1 MSEAWNLSISPEKVC
16 YLIIKAREFDA
27 KDAVT
32 DPDPASNASDDMM
45 VSVLEDQPDDPVE
58 SELESL
64 ISDLNEDEQ
73 IDLVTLSWLGRGD
86 GKIEDW
92 ESIRAD
98 AAEAHND
105 RTTSYLLGTPLL
117 ADYLEEAMAQFGES
131 CQEYEMG
138 RL

>member
-32 DPDPASNASDDMM
+32 EPDPASNASDDMM

-58 SELESL
+58 VELESL

-73 IDLVTLSWLGRGD
+73 IDLVALSWLGRGD
-86 GKIEDW
+86 GNVDDW
-92 ESIRAD
+92 ESIRAE
-98 AAEAHND
+98 AAAAHND

-117 ADYLEEAMAQFGES
+117 ADYLEEAMAHFGES
-131 CQEYEMG
+131 CQEYEMV

>member
-1 MSEAWNLSISPEKVC
+1 MSETWNLSISPEKVC
-16 YLIIKAREFDA
+16 YLVIKAREYDA

-32 DPDPASNASDDMM
+32 EPDPASNASDDMM

-73 IDLVTLSWLGRGD
+73 IDLVALSWLGRGD
-86 GKIEDW
+86 GSVEDW
-92 ESIRAD
+92 EAIRAE
-98 AAEAHND
+98 AAAAHND

-117 ADYLEEAMAQFGES
+117 ADYLEEAIAQFGES
-131 CQEYEMG
+131 CEEYEIG

>member
-45 VSVLEDQPDDPVE
+45 VSGLEDQPDDPVE

>member
-32 DPDPASNASDDMM
+32 EPDPASNASDDMM

-73 IDLVTLSWLGRGD
+73 IDLVALSWLGRGD
-86 GKIEDW
+86 GSVEDW
-92 ESIRAD
+92 ENIRAQ

>member
-1 MSEAWNLSISPEKVC
+1 MSEAWNLTISPEKVC

-27 KDAVT
+27 KDEAAE
-32 DPDPASNASDDMM
+32 PDPASNASDDMM
-45 VSVLEDQPDDPVE
+45 GTVLEDQPDDPVE

-64 ISDLNEDEQ
+64 ISDLNVDEQ
-73 IDLVTLSWLGRGD
+73 IDLVALSWLGRGD
-86 GKIEDW
+86 GSVEDW
-92 ESIRAD
+92 ESIRAE

-117 ADYLEEAMAQFGES
+117 ADYLEEAVAQFGES

>member
-32 DPDPASNASDDMM
+32 EVDPASNASDDMM

-73 IDLVTLSWLGRGD
+73 IDLVALSWLGRGD
-86 GKIEDW
+86 GSVEDW
-92 ESIRAD
+92 ESIRAQSAD
-98 AAEAHND
+98 GHND